1 MPPAAQQEDW
11 RRKYFDSIA
20 AIEEEARQYR
30 SQQQVLF
37 RLITRLCAAAQGQSP
52 DIDAELKRLRNAV
65 RREADVAEL
74 EPMGEALAQA
84 VRQLEEEA
92 KAASAPRT
100 PVSSAAAA
108 APAEPSRSEASGV
121 SATATKVVQEIL
133 VVREVVQE
141 VAAPAPEAARASA
154 SLPGAESSLEH
165 RLLEGSESVFAS
177 AHPVAAAAGAAPSD
191 TMAPPQVSQLCDVLL
206 RLLSELRQDPDLA
219 AGIDDI
225 ERGISASLTSEQ
237 VPGLIDKVGGMLLQ
251 RIRHLEKARH
261 ALTLLL
267 DQMMGQLD
275 SLNAYIKGNSE
286 EETRRMRSSD
296 ALNLQISGEVQAM
309 GESVSNGSDL
319 VLLRRQLSER
329 MQSISRHLQSFR
341 DREQEHARQSRERAA
356 RMTARMEQMESEART
371 LQARLSDE
379 QRQSLLDAL
388 TRIPNRLAW
397 EQRVA
402 AEMARWERFRQPTC
416 VLAWDIDGFKSINDR
431 YGHRAGDKVLVVVA
445 ESLAGGIR
453 GTDFVAR
460 YGGEEFV
467 MLLPGTS
474 LENGES
480 IANQMREAIAQTGF
494 HFRGAPVSVTISC
507 GITDL
512 RAGDSSDEVFDR
524 ADRAMYQAKNGGRN
538 RVVSG

>member
-1 MPPAAQQEDW
+1 
-11 RRKYFDSIA
+11 
-20 AIEEEARQYR
+20 
-30 SQQQVLF
+30 
-37 RLITRLCAAAQGQSP
+37 
-52 DIDAELKRLRNAV
+52 
-65 RREADVAEL
+65 
-74 EPMGEALAQA
+74 MGEALAQA
-84 VRQLEEEA
+84 VRQLEDEA
-92 KAASAPRT
+92 KAAAIAASKPPVAVSAAVAESAPSSST
-100 PVSSAAAA
+100 VSS
-108 APAEPSRSEASGV
+108 
-121 SATATKVVQEIL
+121 VVQEIV
-133 VVREVVQE
+133 VVRDMAPGLPVSPTY
-141 VAAPAPEAARASA
+141 AAGAQA
-154 SLPGAESSLEH
+154 LPGAQVSLEH
-165 RLLEGSESVFAS
+165 QLLEGSVAVADQSEVAHREARPSAGEAS
-177 AHPVAAAAGAAPSD
+177 TPVGAPTRPDAMSRGHV
-191 TMAPPQVSQLCDVLL
+191 AQLCDVLL
-206 RLLSELRQDPDLA
+206 RLLAELRQDPELTAGVDEVEGDVTA
-219 AGIDDI
+219 A
-225 ERGISASLTSEQ
+225 LTSEK
-237 VPGLIDKVGGMLLQ
+237 VPAVIEKVGGMLLQ

-309 GESVSNGSDL
+309 GETVSNGNDL
-319 VLLRRQLSER
+319 ALLRRQLSER

-356 RMTARMEQMESEART
+356 RMSARMEQMEGETRA

-379 QRQSLLDAL
+379 QRQALLDAL

-397 EQRVA
+397 EQRIV

-416 VLAWDIDGFKSINDR
+416 VLAWDIDGFKGINDR

-474 LENGES
+474 LENGVA

-507 GITDL
+507 GITEL
-512 RAGDSSDEVFDR
+512 QEGDTSDEVFDR
-524 ADRAMYQAKNGGRN
+524 ADRAMYQAKDGGRN

>member
-1 MPPAAQQEDW
+1 
-11 RRKYFDSIA
+11 
-20 AIEEEARQYR
+20 
-30 SQQQVLF
+30 
-37 RLITRLCAAAQGQSP
+37 
-52 DIDAELKRLRNAV
+52 
-65 RREADVAEL
+65 
-74 EPMGEALAQA
+74 
-84 VRQLEEEA
+84 
-92 KAASAPRT
+92 
-100 PVSSAAAA
+100 
-108 APAEPSRSEASGV
+108 
-121 SATATKVVQEIL
+121 
-133 VVREVVQE
+133 
-141 VAAPAPEAARASA
+141 
-154 SLPGAESSLEH
+154 
-165 RLLEGSESVFAS
+165 
-177 AHPVAAAAGAAPSD
+177 
-191 TMAPPQVSQLCDVLL
+191 VLL
-206 RLLSELRQDPDLA
+206 RLLAELRQDPELA
-219 AGIDDI
+219 AGIDEI
-225 ERGISASLTSEQ
+225 EKAISASLDSGQ
-237 VPGLIDKVGGMLLQ
+237 VPGLIEKVGGMLLQ
-251 RIRHLEKARH
+251 RIRYLEKSRH

-296 ALNLQISGEVQAM
+296 ALNLQISGEVHAM
-309 GESVSNGSDL
+309 GETVGNSNDL

-356 RMTARMEQMESEART
+356 RMSARMEQMEGEAKA

-397 EQRVA
+397 EQRIV

-474 LENGES
+474 LENGEM
-480 IANQMREAIAQTGF
+480 IANEMREAIARTGF
-494 HFRGAPVSVTISC
+494 HFRGTPVSVTISC
-507 GITDL
+507 GITAL
-512 RAGDSSDEVFDR
+512 QEGDTSDEVFDR

>member
-1 MPPAAQQEDW
+1 MDTPRAQ
-11 RRKYFDSIA
+11 
-20 AIEEEARQYR
+20 
-30 SQQQVLF
+30 V
-37 RLITRLCAAAQGQSP
+37 
-52 DIDAELKRLRNAV
+52 
-65 RREADVAEL
+65 
-74 EPMGEALAQA
+74 
-84 VRQLEEEA
+84 
-92 KAASAPRT
+92 
-100 PVSSAAAA
+100 
-108 APAEPSRSEASGV
+108 
-121 SATATKVVQEIL
+121 
-133 VVREVVQE
+133 
-141 VAAPAPEAARASA
+141 
-154 SLPGAESSLEH
+154 LPGAESSLEH
-165 RLLEGSESVFAS
+165 QLLETSAVVAGEPGSAYREERS
-177 AHPVAAAAGAAPSD
+177 AGRAADAAAAMAAPTRPD
-191 TMAPPQVSQLCDVLL
+191 AMARGHVAQLCDVLL
-206 RLLSELRQDPDLA
+206 RLLAELREDPELV
-219 AGIDDI
+219 AGAD
-225 ERGISASLTSEQ
+225 EVEMGIAASLTSEK
-237 VPGLIDKVGGMLLQ
+237 VPAVIEKVCGMLLQ

-309 GESVSNGSDL
+309 GESVSNGNDL

-356 RMTARMEQMESEART
+356 RMSARMEQMEGEARA

-397 EQRVA
+397 EQRIV

-416 VLAWDIDGFKSINDR
+416 VLAWDIDGFKGINDR

-474 LENGES
+474 LENGAA

-507 GITDL
+507 GITEL
-512 RAGDSSDEVFDR
+512 QEGDTSDEVFDR
-524 ADRAMYQAKNGGRN
+524 ADRAMYQAKDGGRN